1 MALLINI
8 FSKMT
13 NVGSIAG
20 IHDCF
25 LVTSDNV
32 STLLDTLKA
41 VYMQIYMYDEYITK
55 FDQLF
60 MLNLEYL
67 AKDNEYYFDKHNRTV
82 IIRNNKKYYI
92 PDPIHLNVNDFP
104 DLKTSTPVI

>member
-32 STLLDTLKA
+32 STLLDTLKPS
-41 VYMQIYMYDEYITK
+41 YK
-55 FDQLF
+55 LF
-60 MLNLEYL
+60 
-67 AKDNEYYFDKHNRTV
+67 
-82 IIRNNKKYYI
+82 
-92 PDPIHLNVNDFP
+92 
-104 DLKTSTPVI
+104 